1 MLHFPSN
8 HLLISLGKQWFLASP
23 FSMAWPQPLWTLYG
37 VNQAMEALSLS
48 LHPLS
53 AFQNKL
59 SFKKESMAM
68 RGRRKRA
75 VGMRKPVD
83 QKLKDEGKW
92 ITRET
97 V

>member
-1 MLHFPSN
+1 
-8 HLLISLGKQWFLASP
+8 
-23 FSMAWPQPLWTLYG
+23 
-37 VNQAMEALSLS
+37 
-48 LHPLS
+48 
-53 AFQNKL
+53 
-59 SFKKESMAM
+59 M